1 MDPEMVPDMT
11 ADMEPEMVHEEE
23 VARVS
28 TEPHTPY
35 WAHLPNPEQMR
46 LERERFLLRPDTAM
60 HDRQRREVGLREA
73 AMSLRPPRDGYMV
86 ALQPVVSEP
95 LQETEETKE
104 SA

>member
-1 MDPEMVPDMT
+1 MTMT